1 MGVIFKQYLD
11 DATRVY
17 CCAACHLEVA
27 DADAIVSK
35 AFQGRHG
42 RAYLFDTVVNV
53 SDGAREERQLIT
65 GLHAVSDVSCVACAS
80 VLGWR
85 YIQAFEESQRYKE
98 GRVILEKAKITLVG
112 AHADGGGR

>member
-17 CCAACHLEVA
+17 CCASCYLEIA

-53 SDGAREERQLIT
+53 SEGPRDERVLIT
-65 GLHAVSDVSCVACAS
+65 GLHLCADVSCIACAS

-98 GRVILEKAKITLVG
+98 GRVILEKAKITLVS
-112 AHADGGGR
+112 AHGGGEGR